1 MAGRKENLV
10 KNTALFAIGNLGSKL
25 LQIVLVPYYTRVM
38 TSAEF
43 GTADILQA
51 IVSLLVPIFSLTI
64 YEGVFRYAMEKEYD
78 KTSVFSTGVV
88 VSLVGS
94 LLLIIGGFIGASFM
108 PEAYVWLVVAN
119 TIAVMF
125 RSLLSQYA
133 RAVGRVGLFTFDN
146 ILLTGVVLLLN
157 IVFITKMQWG
167 VNGYIL
173 GYVLANAF
181 SALFLYFSLGKIRA
195 VRIKSLNKDI
205 IRQMLIFSAPLIPN
219 GICWWVSNFIDRVII
234 TVNLGDAANGL
245 YAAAHKIPSLLTVVV
260 TIFFQA
266 WQISA
271 NEEFKKNDI
280 AAFYTEIHD
289 QIFASV
295 MVISSALIVLCRP
308 ITSVFLG
315 AEFVTAWQFMPVLL
329 MAMTFFSY
337 AQFLGS
343 IYTANMKTGMALA
356 TNFVAV
362 IVSITLNLLLV
373 QYIGVLGSGIATACS
388 YFVLW
393 VVRVKNTHSIVPI
406 KYRVAPVVSAV
417 LILLAQVIIV
427 TADINPAITY
437 CVGACGTLALAIIF
451 RKTFAELIRF
461 GLKLVGK
468 FAGKGA

>member
-51 IVSLLVPIFSLTI
+51 IVSLLVPVFSLTI

-78 KTSVFSTGVV
+78 KNATFTTGVI
-88 VSLVGS
+88 VSLLGS
-94 LLLIIGGFIGASFM
+94 LLIICLGGFCTLFVDKI
-108 PEAYVWLVVAN
+108 YVWLVVAN

-133 RAVGRVGLFTFDN
+133 RAVGKVTVFTIDN
-146 ILLTGVVLLLN
+146 VLLTGVTLIFN
-157 IVFITKMQWG
+157 IVFITQLGWG

-173 GYVLANAF
+173 GYVLANAV
-181 SALFLYFSLGKIRA
+181 SAIFLLCSLGQFR
-195 VRIKSLNKDI
+195 RLNFGGLNKSL
-205 IRQMLIFSAPLIPN
+205 IRQLLIFSAPLIPN

-234 TVNLGDAANGL
+234 TANLGESANGL

-271 NEEFKKNDI
+271 NEEFKKKDI

-289 QIFASV
+289 QIFAAV
-295 MVISSALIVLCRP
+295 TVISSILILLCRP

-315 AEFVTAWQFMPVLL
+315 SNFSIAWKYMPVLL
-329 MAMTFFSY
+329 LAMTFFSF

-356 TNFVAV
+356 TNFVGV
-362 IVSITLNLLLV
+362 IVSITLNLILV
-373 QYIGVLGSGIATACS
+373 QYIGILGSGIATACS

-393 VVRVKNTHSIVPI
+393 IVRMKNTYSIVPMRYAKSPMI
-406 KYRVAPVVSAV
+406 IAIFILV
-417 LILLAQVIIV
+417 LQTVLV
-427 TADINPAITY
+427 TADINSTVTY
-437 CVGACGTLALAIIF
+437 IACAVGTISLVLLF
-451 RKTFAELIRF
+451 RKTFIELILF
-461 GLKLVGK
+461 GLKLVK
-468 FAGKGA
+468 KVTRRA

>member
-51 IVSLLVPIFSLTI
+51 IVSLLVPVFSLTI

-78 KTSVFSTGVV
+78 KNAVFSTGMVV
-88 VSLVGS
+88 TALGT
-94 LLLIIGGFIGASFM
+94 LLLLGVGAACTPF
-108 PEAYVWLVVAN
+108 ADDVYVWLVVAN
-119 TIAVMF
+119 TAAVMF

-133 RAVGRVGLFTFDN
+133 RAVGKVGLFTLDN
-146 ILLTGVVLLLN
+146 ILLTGVVLVLN
-157 IVFITKMQWG
+157 IFFITQLHWG

-173 GYVLANAF
+173 GYVLANVF
-181 SALFLYFSLGKIRA
+181 SALFLYAALGKYRKITLKG
-195 VRIKSLNKDI
+195 IKKNLLRS
-205 IRQMLIFSAPLIPN
+205 MLIFSAPLIPN
-219 GICWWVSNFIDRVII
+219 GICWWVSNFIDRIII
-234 TVNLGDAANGL
+234 TANLGESANGI

-271 NEEFKKNDI
+271 NEEFKKKDI

-295 MVISSALIVLCRP
+295 TVISSVLIILCRP

-315 AEFVTAWQFMPVLL
+315 ADFSEAWRYMPALL
-329 MAMTFFSY
+329 TAMTFFSF

-356 TNFVAV
+356 TNFIGV
-362 IVSITLNLLLV
+362 IVSLTLNLLLV
-373 QYIGVLGSGIATACS
+373 QYIGILGSAIATASS

-393 VVRVKNTHSIVPI
+393 IVRIKNTYPIVPMNY
-406 KYRVAPVVSAV
+406 KKAPMIIAVAV
-417 LILLAQVIIV
+417 LLMQTVLV
-427 TADINPAITY
+427 TADINPVLTY
-437 CVGACGTLALAIIF
+437 SVSALGTLFLIILF
-451 RKTFAELIRF
+451 RKTFMELIQF
-461 GLKLVGK
+461 GMGLIKKIMGK
-468 FAGKGA
+468 A